1 MKEYYY
7 WLWSIHVIN
16 KNMKVVNFHLISGE
30 DKKLIVKHKERS
42 HKFNWNKV
50 NGVANTLVWL

>member
-7 WLWSIHVIN
+7 WLWR
-16 KNMKVVNFHLISGE
+16 KNMKVVNFRLISGE
-30 DKKLIVKHKERS
+30 DNELIVKHKERS